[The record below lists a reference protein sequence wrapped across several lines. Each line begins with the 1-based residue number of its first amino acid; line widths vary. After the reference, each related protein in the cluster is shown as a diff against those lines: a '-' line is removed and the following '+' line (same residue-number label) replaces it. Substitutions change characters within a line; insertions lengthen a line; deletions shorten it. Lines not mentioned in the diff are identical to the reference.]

1 MRPYPRFLH
10 RQLVIVTLA
19 IPLVLTSVAV
29 HAQEPT
35 AEPSASPFDVDR
47 AAAVSADT
55 TDTSTRDDVRARY
68 GPPEA
73 FAILYFDEPGPDGT
87 STTTSTEQWSY
98 FGEGVEFTFA
108 GDEVVAAEVI
118 GVVDGADAE
127 PVPYD
132 PDDFH
137 AYMSLDEVVAAA
149 GVEEYIGGP
158 VEELVEGG
166 ELYFADRLSW
176 GLQDGELRYIEAL
189 ALEAGPT
196 AGDPE

>member
-1 MRPYPRFLH
+1 MRPYPRCLH

-19 IPLVLTSVAV
+19 IPLVLSSVAV
-29 HAQEPT
+29 HAQESA
-35 AEPSASPFDVDR
+35 AESSASPAVVDQ
-47 AAAVSADT
+47 AAAPPADPT
-55 TDTSTRDDVRARY
+55 ETSTRDDVRARY

-87 STTTSTEQWSY
+87 SATTSTEQWSY

-108 GDEVVAAEVI
+108 GDEVVAAEAI
-118 GVVDGADAE
+118 EVVGGADTE

-149 GVEEYIGGP
+149 GLEEYIGGP
-158 VEELVEGG
+158 VAELVEGG
-166 ELYFADRLSW
+166 ELFFGDRLSW

-196 AGDPE
+196 AGGTE